1 MFKNFLRDSVGFTF
15 ANILI
20 KALNLILIPIYVRLL
35 SFEEYGIF
43 ELITTLT
50 IIFVVVISLEV
61 TQSIL
66 RFVADSSTNKNLQDK
81 YIETGLSVIFISSC
95 AFIPLVYFFSP
106 IISQVL
112 FKDYK
117 YSEIIEISSWII
129 CLQSLNYA
137 ISVVF
142 RSEKKFYFAIRHSVL
157 VAIFSGSFSLSL
169 LFFFSGSLRALLIG
183 QAIGAVIA
191 ASIGLFLLRDKFSF
205 SPDYRVAKKMLMF
218 SIPLV
223 FSGVA
228 LHLSSFADRIIINE
242 LLSLEAL
249 AVYGIAA
256 KAASIITILISGV
269 QGALS
274 PHFISTWNTS
284 LGLQSLTRIF
294 FIYLMISI
302 LLLLSLNFIG
312 EYIIIFL
319 GTSAAIG
326 GMEVLLILAS
336 SSIINGLNIFL
347 FGLIK
352 ALKTSVLS
360 MIYLFTAVLNI
371 YLNYSL
377 IKDFGIEGAAFA
389 TLISASIGFLIHYH
403 LSSKHIKLPFSFLIP
418 SLFIISIIS
427 FNILML
433 YLR

>member
-169 LFFFSGSLRALLIG
+169 LFFFLRKFK
-183 QAIGAVIA
+183 
-191 ASIGLFLLRDKFSF
+191 SITYWTG
-205 SPDYRVAKKMLMF
+205 YRRSHCGF
-218 SIPLV
+218 
-223 FSGVA
+223 
-228 LHLSSFADRIIINE
+228 DW
-242 LLSLEAL
+242 
-249 AVYGIAA
+249 
-256 KAASIITILISGV
+256 
-269 QGALS
+269 
-274 PHFISTWNTS
+274 FI
-284 LGLQSLTRIF
+284 
-294 FIYLMISI
+294 FI
-302 LLLLSLNFIG
+302 
-312 EYIIIFL
+312 
-319 GTSAAIG
+319 
-326 GMEVLLILAS
+326 
-336 SSIINGLNIFL
+336 
-347 FGLIK
+347 K
-352 ALKTSVLS
+352 
-360 MIYLFTAVLNI
+360 
-371 YLNYSL
+371 
-377 IKDFGIEGAAFA
+377 
-389 TLISASIGFLIHYH
+389 
-403 LSSKHIKLPFSFLIP
+403 
-418 SLFIISIIS
+418 
-427 FNILML
+427 
-433 YLR
+433 R